1 MSDPLTDALR
11 AAQARAIA
19 ALGKRYVTA
28 DYSPEL
34 DEEMMLYL
42 HQMGCADTVEQGQLL
57 TAWKVLRSTGVA
69 APSESAP
76 KAEPAEEKASQKQR
90 DYIADL
96 CKQRNLEPPDKD
108 WPLTKETASDLIDDI
123 KSGSYDSA
131 KYQVQF

>member
-1 MSDPLTDALR
+1 VTALSDALA

-19 ALGKRYVTA
+19 ALGKQYVT
-28 DYSPEL
+28 
-34 DEEMMLYL
+34 EEAPDHALYKGHL
-42 HQMGCADTVEQGQLL
+42 VAIGCADHVEGEQLL
-57 TAWKVLRSTGVA
+57 ASWNLLRQAGMQ
-69 APSESAP
+69 APAESAP
-76 KAEPAEEKASQKQR
+76 KPSSAEEKASQKQR

-123 KSGSYDSA
+123 KSGAYDPA